1 MKDLI
6 NIFNYQQFLDT
17 LDSHYLVLD
26 TKGVILAYNE
36 ALKQFVLKDVNNKY
50 PELNG
55 NVAGMTY
62 EDLVL
67 TGNWG
72 NIIVNERMK
81 KFNECIE
88 ERSKKRFVDVNRNE
102 ILEGLITPI
111 FDDNGNVRYVTVNI
125 EVVTGKKIFELKK
138 NLSFFSLKEIQFLK
152 EIVNQKTE
160 LEIFTNTDSFI
171 DFYNLHL
178 TESSKRIIDRALMSD
193 SGFFNRSEYLKRV
206 NNKLQKR
213 HINLN
218 EFLLCLK
225 FTISRL
231 PDKS

>member
-1 MKDLI
+1 MQNLTS
-6 NIFNYQQFLDT
+6 IFNYQQFLDT

-26 TKGVILAYNE
+26 TNRVILAYNE
-36 ALKQFVLKDVNNKY
+36 AFKQFVIKDINNKH

-55 NVAGMTY
+55 KIEGMTY

-72 NIIVNERMK
+72 KIIIFERIK
-81 KFNECIE
+81 KLMECIE
-88 ERSKKRFVDVNRNE
+88 ERCKRRFIDVNRNE
-102 ILEGLITPI
+102 ILEGLMTPI
-111 FDDNGNVRYVTVNI
+111 FDDSGNVRYVTVNT

-152 EIVNQKTE
+152 EIVHQKTE
-160 LEIFTNTDSFI
+160 LEIFTNKDSFL
-171 DFYNLHL
+171 DFYNLNL

-206 NNKLQKR
+206 NNKLLKR
-213 HINLN
+213 HIELN

-225 FTISRL
+225 FTISSM
-231 PDKS
+231 PD

>member
-26 TKGVILAYNE
+26 TRGVILAFNE
-36 ALKQFVLKDVNNKY
+36 ALKQFVINDVNNRY
-50 PELNG
+50 PESNG
-55 NVAGMTY
+55 EIIGMSY

-72 NIIVNERMK
+72 KIIITERMK

-88 ERSKKRFVDVNRNE
+88 ERCKKRFVDVNRNE
-102 ILEGLITPI
+102 ILEGLLTPI
-111 FDDNGNVRYVTVNI
+111 FDDSGDVRYVTVNI

-160 LEIFTNTDSFI
+160 LEIFTNRDSFI

-206 NNKLQKR
+206 NNKLLKR

-231 PDKS
+231 PE

>member
-26 TKGVILAYNE
+26 IKGVILACNE
-36 ALKQFVLKDVNNKY
+36 AFKQFVIKDINQKY
-50 PELNG
+50 PELKG
-55 NVAGMTY
+55 QIAGMTY
-62 EDLVL
+62 EDIVL

-72 NIIVNERMK
+72 SIIVRERMK
-81 KFNECIE
+81 KFHESIE
-88 ERSKKRFVDVNRNE
+88 ERCKKRFVDVNRNE

-111 FDDNGNVRYVTVNI
+111 FDDSGKVRYVTVNI

-160 LEIFTNTDSFI
+160 LEIFTNSEAFL

-206 NNKLQKR
+206 NNKLLKR
-213 HINLN
+213 HISLN

-231 PDKS
+231 PD